1 MLSARDLLLT
11 VNPALLSEQLAK
23 TKLFVE
29 SVQQGRAIKVVP
41 GSKKAIDGNIVI
53 DPNLD
58 GYPDRFFNT
67 GIALMQGW
75 VDLDNDSSDPLYSH
89 CIEVDSG
96 CMRCVSTT
104 HSVGRASS
112 VAGK

>member
-1 MLSARDLLLT
+1 MLTARDLLLT

-29 SVQQGRAIKVVP
+29 SVQQGRAIKVFP

-67 GIALMQGW
+67 GIALMPIPTKPPGY
-75 VDLDNDSSDPLYSH
+75 NGIMPPG
-89 CIEVDSG
+89 IPE
-96 CMRCVSTT
+96 
-104 HSVGRASS
+104 
-112 VAGK
+112 